1 MDWDAETLEL
11 WPASVMAETACGS
24 LVNSSFT
31 MVPVPMPWR
40 MVEDGLAV
48 VGASPFTATT
58 RSPTWFRVRVRVR
71 VTVTV
76 TVRVR
81 VRVRVRVTDRVT
93 VTVTVTVR
101 VRVRVRAVSYT
112 HLTLPTSCCV

>member
-1 MDWDAETLEL
+1 MSPYTSSEGSSFQASSSSVARHIFCASRACTAWALDWDAETLEL

-31 MVPVPMPWR
+31 TAPVPTPWR

-58 RSPTWFRVRVRVR
+58 RSPTWLGLV
-71 VTVTV
+71 
-76 TVRVR
+76 
-81 VRVRVRVTDRVT
+81 
-93 VTVTVTVR
+93 
-101 VRVRVRAVSYT
+101 
-112 HLTLPTSCCV
+112 LGLG

>member
-1 MDWDAETLEL
+1 MSPYTSSEGSSFQDSSRSVARRIFCASRACTAWTLDWDAETLEL

-31 MVPVPMPWR
+31 TVPAPTPWR

-58 RSPTWFRVRVRVR
+58 RSPTW
-71 VTVTV
+71 
-76 TVRVR
+76 
-81 VRVRVRVTDRVT
+81 
-93 VTVTVTVR
+93 
-101 VRVRVRAVSYT
+101 
-112 HLTLPTSCCV
+112 LGLGLGLGLGLELGLG